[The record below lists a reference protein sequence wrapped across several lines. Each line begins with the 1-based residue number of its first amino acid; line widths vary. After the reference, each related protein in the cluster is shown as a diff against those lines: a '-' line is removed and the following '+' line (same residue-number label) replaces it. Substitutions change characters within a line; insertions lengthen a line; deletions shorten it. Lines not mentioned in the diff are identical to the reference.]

1 MHTIPRAP
9 GVVRLIVGLTSLA
22 ILGSVMLTALGFL
35 LLKRAIEVEI
45 LLITA
50 VVVALV
56 VPLLILVFFRL
67 IFAGNREHGG
77 RRLAIKELWSQA
89 FNCRYLLQ
97 QAEITLV
104 QAKRGS
110 TTFSLL
116 LLEIDNLKEIKEIYG
131 FSAAER
137 VLQALAQAGLEIV
150 RSSDVIAR
158 CSDEKFMMFL
168 PETGTEEALIIA
180 HRIRHVLSQ
189 VPVIIGNT
197 LISFTV
203 SIGVAAYDE
212 NTVTIDR
219 LLRRVGQALYN
230 AKQHGSNRVEVG

>member
-1 MHTIPRAP
+1 MHTISREP
-9 GVVRLIVGLTSLA
+9 GIVRLIVGLTSLA
-22 ILGSVMLTALGFL
+22 ILGSVMLTALAL
-35 LLKRAIEVEI
+35 LLLSRAIEVEI

-50 VVVALV
+50 VVVTIM
-56 VPLLILVFFRL
+56 VPLLMLVSFRL
-67 IFAGNREHGG
+67 IFAGNRESGG
-77 RRLAIKELWSQA
+77 RRLATKGLWSRA
-89 FNCRYLLQ
+89 FNCRHLLQ
-97 QAEITLV
+97 QAEATLV

-116 LLEIDNLKEIKEIYG
+116 LLEIDNFREIKEIYG
-131 FSAAER
+131 LSAAER
-137 VLQALAQAGLEIV
+137 VLQALTQACLEIV
-150 RSSDVIAR
+150 RSSDVVAR

-168 PETGTEEALIIA
+168 PETHTEEALIIA

-189 VPVIIGNT
+189 VPVVIGNA

-212 NTVTIDR
+212 NTVTLER
-219 LLRRVGQALYN
+219 LLHRAGRALFN